1 MRKVKGFHPP
11 SMAAK
16 GLSHFFQKDKVIFWC
31 LHHLMSFQIELKV
44 RQVSASLILQVFVL
58 LLWDDFAV
66 IVRDR
71 VDRTH
76 FVLVLTSCL
85 INHFYLLD
93 VPSQKK
99 T

>member
-1 MRKVKGFHPP
+1 M
-11 SMAAK
+11 
-16 GLSHFFQKDKVIFWC
+16 
-31 LHHLMSFQIELKV
+31 
-44 RQVSASLILQVFVL
+44 FVL

-85 INHFYLLD
+85 INHFLSFRRS
-93 VPSQKK
+93 VPKENLKK
-99 T
+99 EHYVMNFTNNPRFVDIETEHTM